1 MHRTPNPK
9 NGERYLGGMSTNTS
23 RHSVPSRPRKWVFFY
38 FLTSLKKILDKI
50 SQNLYNIYITR
61 EEPPMEKVNQVTKLY
76 NLIEMFGEEKLIREW
91 LCYCTTEELKEF
103 VEHCEE
109 YYKVDAS
116 CQ

>member
-1 MHRTPNPK
+1 
-9 NGERYLGGMSTNTS
+9 
-23 RHSVPSRPRKWVFFY
+23 
-38 FLTSLKKILDKI
+38 
-50 SQNLYNIYITR
+50 
-61 EEPPMEKVNQVTKLY
+61 MEKVNQVTKLY

-91 LCYCTTEELKEF
+91 LCYCTSDELKEF